1 MNRMR
6 ITGLVACTQRYQRE
20 LSELATRSVAA
31 LGGNDRAVLEL
42 SYRIRADAD
51 AIADLCQT
59 EGVPLGSLPVR
70 SRRAYQWLHFL
81 SDPVNLAQ
89 HLRTLGY
96 VYTQIR
102 RRLAVADQVPG
113 AALGRWRELR
123 TTMPTV
129 SVDIGLTSVLYQAR
143 AGDASLQ
150 FLVHEGFISAPTS
163 VLDDVVQA
171 LLARPAS
178 SAQRRRLRAYSE
190 SPAFAA
196 VMAVLES
203 AAPAEPN
210 RRDAQGRHHSLT
222 AAFDRVN
229 RDYFSGTL
237 PCPGLTW
244 RRMRATR
251 KLGQYDALRDLITL
265 NAALDAP
272 SVPEYVI
279 DYVLYHELL
288 HKTLGTQRVNGRRRV
303 HTPEFR
309 KAERQFRHFKEARTF
324 IAHMPLVP

>member
-1 MNRMR
+1 MR

-20 LSELATRSVAA
+20 LSGLTTRSAA
-31 LGGNDRAVLEL
+31 APDGNDRAVLEL
-42 SYRIRADAD
+42 SRRIRTDAD

-59 EGVPLGSLPVR
+59 KGVPLGCLPVR

-81 SDPVNLAQ
+81 GDPENLAQ
-89 HLRTLGY
+89 HLWTLSY
-96 VYTQIR
+96 VYSEIR
-102 RRLAVADQVPG
+102 RRLAATGQAPG
-113 AALGRWRELR
+113 AVRGRRSRPR
-123 TTMPTV
+123 TTASMV
-129 SVDIGLTSVLYQAR
+129 SVDIGPASVLYQAR
-143 AGDASLQ
+143 AGDASLYC
-150 FLVHEGFISAPTS
+150 LVHEGFINAPPS

-178 SAQRRRLRAYSE
+178 SAQRRRLRDYSE
-190 SPAFAA
+190 SPAFVA
-196 VMAVLES
+196 VLAVLES

-229 RDYFSGTL
+229 HDYFSGTL

-244 RRMRATR
+244 RRMRVTR
-251 KLGQYDALRDLITL
+251 RLGQYDALRDLVTL

-272 SVPEYVI
+272 NVPEYVI

-288 HKTLGTQRVNGRRRV
+288 HKTLGTQRVNGRRRI

-309 KAERQFRHFKEARTF
+309 QAERLFRRFREARDF
-324 IAHMPLVP
+324 IAQMPWVS

>member
-1 MNRMR
+1 VNRMR
-6 ITGLVACTQRYQRE
+6 ITGIVACTQRYQRE
-20 LSELATRSVAA
+20 LSVVATRSAAA
-31 LGGNDRAVLEL
+31 LDGNDRAVREL
-42 SYRIRADAD
+42 SRRIQVDAD

-59 EGVPLGSLPVR
+59 EGLPLGSLPVR

-81 SDPVNLAQ
+81 GDPGNLAQ
-89 HLRTLGY
+89 HLRTLDY
-96 VYTQIR
+96 IYAQLT
-102 RRLAVADQVPG
+102 RRLAAADQAPA
-113 AALGRWRELR
+113 AALGRRRGLR
-123 TTMPTV
+123 TKVSTV
-129 SVDIGLTSVLYQAR
+129 SVDMGPASVLYQVR

-150 FLVHEGFISAPTS
+150 FMVNEGFVSAPPS

-190 SPAFAA
+190 SPAFTAVLAA
-196 VMAVLES
+196 LES
-203 AAPAEPN
+203 AAPAAPN

-229 RDYFSGTL
+229 HDYFSSTL
-237 PCPGLTW
+237 LRPGLTW
-244 RRMRATR
+244 RKMRATR
-251 KLGQYDALRDLITL
+251 KLGQYDTLRDLITL

-272 SVPEYVI
+272 NVPEVVI

-288 HKTLGTQRVNGRRRV
+288 HKTLGIQRVNGRRRV

-309 KAERQFRHFKEARTF
+309 KAERQFRHFKQARTF
-324 IAHMPLVP
+324 IAHMSLVP